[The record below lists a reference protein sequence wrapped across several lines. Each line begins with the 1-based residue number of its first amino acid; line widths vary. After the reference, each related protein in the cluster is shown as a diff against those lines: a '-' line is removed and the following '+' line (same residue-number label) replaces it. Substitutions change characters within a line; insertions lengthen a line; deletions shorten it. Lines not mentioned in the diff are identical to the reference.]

1 MWINTLLH
9 DSEPLSQCKRHKLK
23 AEKQQVIINQSS
35 VKSSQAIGLNG
46 AKYYLRKVK
55 PQDNAGQRS
64 SDLDASLAGAP

>member
-9 DSEPLSQCKRHKLK
+9 DSEPLSQCKRHK

-35 VKSSQAIGLNG
+35 VTSSQAIGLNG
-46 AKYYLRKVK
+46 AKYYLGKVK

-64 SDLDASLAGAP
+64 SDLGASLAGAP